1 MNGIVITDRTQ
12 LRHGGRILLGNNHL
26 FRLNCP
32 GKEGEDVGSGGRVMV
47 GGVGLSSP
55 VSFSLHS

>member
-32 GKEGEDVGSGGRVMV
+32 GKEGEDVGSGGE
-47 GGVGLSSP
+47 
-55 VSFSLHS
+55 

>member
-1 MNGIVITDRTQ
+1 MWLTFAALYRTLVNGIVITDRTQ

-32 GKEGEDVGSGGRVMV
+32 GKEGEGASDGGR
-47 GGVGLSSP
+47 GGE
-55 VSFSLHS
+55 